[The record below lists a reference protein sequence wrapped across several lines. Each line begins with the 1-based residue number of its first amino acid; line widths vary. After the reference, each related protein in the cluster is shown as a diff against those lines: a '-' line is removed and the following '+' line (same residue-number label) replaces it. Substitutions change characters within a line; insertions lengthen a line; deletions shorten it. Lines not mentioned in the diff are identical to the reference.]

1 MMSGHR
7 RPPDLLFF
15 IFYFLFFINR
25 SSQPPQSLSHSHQH
39 LNNLPT
45 MQSVSTKP
53 NFSVRSAIAG
63 TYEVSSRM
71 TCAGALFL
79 SNDTD
84 TAVNRVLNT
93 AEDVRAC
100 DTGKNM
106 RNGIARNQGII
117 DTRCKAVRGRLYAE
131 VQRRKVQRS
140 IDQLDT
146 LMQKLLDTQDPANE
160 KLYDLY
166 AERKAEL
173 EAQL

>member
-1 MMSGHR
+1 
-7 RPPDLLFF
+7 
-15 IFYFLFFINR
+15 
-25 SSQPPQSLSHSHQH
+25 
-39 LNNLPT
+39 
-45 MQSVSTKP
+45 MQTVSTKP

-79 SNDTD
+79 SNDT
-84 TAVNRVLNT
+84 TVNRVLNT

>member
-1 MMSGHR
+1 
-7 RPPDLLFF
+7 
-15 IFYFLFFINR
+15 
-25 SSQPPQSLSHSHQH
+25 
-39 LNNLPT
+39 

-53 NFSVRSAIAG
+53 NFSVRSANPG
-63 TYEVSSRM
+63 TYDVSSRM

-79 SNDTD
+79 SNDT
-84 TAVNRVLNT
+84 TVNRVLNT
-93 AEDVRAC
+93 PEDVRAC
-100 DTGKNM
+100 DTGKNI
-106 RNGIARNQGII
+106 RSGIARNQGII

-146 LMQKLLDTQDPANE
+146 LMQKLLDTQEPANE

>member
-1 MMSGHR
+1 MNDVW
-7 RPPDLLFF
+7 PPTTTRFI